1 MVARV
6 RRHGPDETRRE
17 VGRPICFESRGSRPK
32 PKPTR
37 TRGKRRQFRDSGEG
51 GGAGETA
58 NASPA
63 VRPAGGAAV
72 REEMR
77 EGERDGVRGGDSPA
91 ATGARCPSS
100 FYDVGF
106 CGQSNT
112 GQGVPVLEGVPG
124 EELTVGVRM
133 EEAEREPAIARDK
146 LLIFQECFTG

>member
-91 ATGARCPSS
+91 ATGARYQCLRACRGKNLLSVSGWKKPSANLPLRETS
-100 FYDVGF
+100 F
-106 CGQSNT
+106 
-112 GQGVPVLEGVPG
+112 
-124 EELTVGVRM
+124 
-133 EEAEREPAIARDK
+133 
-146 LLIFQECFTG
+146 